1 MHTPIKSNLALF
13 LYNFK
18 LRKMAINLLDLVKDQ
33 VTGALA
39 KQASNYLGESENGIT
54 KALGGIMP
62 TLLGGAIEKAS
73 TGNGVNSIMSL
84 IEGFDMDS
92 ISDISKIFGGSQ
104 SNVDGLMN
112 SGGGMLDM
120 LLGNKTNGIIDL
132 ISNWAGI
139 KSSSSS
145 SLLKMAAPFLIGLI
159 GKQVKGKGIGAL
171 TDLLMG
177 QKSSV
182 ASALPTGVSS
192 LLGLDSLSN
201 FTSNSGNGR
210 TENASGGMSWMK
222 WALPLLL
229 LLGIGWWMMKNSAA
243 KKSAADL
250 LAATEAK
257 AKMVQDSIEAAA
269 KAVASTVYDKTLGS
283 GFKLVGATPTGI
295 ESQLVTFIEDNT
307 KVVDK
312 ETWFNFDRLLFDS
325 AKSTLQPSSQE
336 QLVNIAEILKAFP
349 NVNIKMGG
357 YTDNVGDDKANQK
370 LSDDRAKTVMTELIK
385 LGINKSRLEA
395 EGYGEQHPVASN
407 DTEEGRQQNRRIAVR
422 VTAK

>member
-1 MHTPIKSNLALF
+1 MQTPIKSNLALF

-73 TGNGVNSIMSL
+73 TGNGVNSVMSL

-104 SNVDGLMN
+104 DNVDGLMN
-112 SGGGMLDM
+112 SGGGMLDL

-159 GKQVKGKGIGAL
+159 GKQIKGKGIGAL

-182 ASALPTGVSS
+182 ASALPAGVGS

-201 FTSNSGNGR
+201 FTSNSGNGSK
-210 TENASGGMSWMK
+210 ENASGSMSWMK

-229 LLGIGWWMMKNSAA
+229 LLGIGWWMMKNNAA
-243 KKSAADL
+243 KKTAADL

-357 YTDNVGDDKANQK
+357 YTDNIGDDKANQK
-370 LSDDRAKTVMTELIK
+370 LSDDRAKTVMAELIK
-385 LGINKSRLEA
+385 LGINKARLEA